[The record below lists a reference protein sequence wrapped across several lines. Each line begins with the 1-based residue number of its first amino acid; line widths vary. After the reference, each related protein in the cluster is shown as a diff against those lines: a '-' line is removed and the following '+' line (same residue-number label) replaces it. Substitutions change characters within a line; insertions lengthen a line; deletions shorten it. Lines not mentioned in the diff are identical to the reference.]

1 MNNKII
7 IKWTNRIALLAII
20 LLVYWIFIYIS
31 ITVFS
36 LKIFKEN
43 ITESFY
49 LSILGILAIL
59 IGAVMVNIMFNLTS
73 ISESLTKTKHQNFNK
88 QRNKLWIA
96 LFILSFPLIFGVLFF
111 GDYRTTKIRE
121 QKLIEAAKYTITN
134 NQETTENFL
143 NYSFS
148 EQYIQKTAEGLE
160 FIVKQAE
167 SFPSISIIIKD
178 TIHEKDV
185 FLRFTRYFH
194 KDKNKNFSKT
204 DYIYACSPEEQ
215 EYLKSVFNDNNNRYL
230 FSASDGNYELYYP
243 YERGN
248 KVIILYFTDRK
259 QYGKYGS

>member
-1 MNNKII
+1 MNNKTI

-20 LLVYWIFIYIS
+20 LLIYWIFIYTS

-43 ITESFY
+43 ITEFFY
-49 LSILGILAIL
+49 LSILGIIAIL
-59 IGAVMVNIMFNLTS
+59 IGAVIVNIMFNLTS
-73 ISESLTKTKHQNFNK
+73 ISESLTKSEHHNFNSK
-88 QRNKLWIA
+88 RKKLSIG
-96 LFILSFPLIFGVLFF
+96 LLILSFPLIFGVLFY
-111 GDYRTTKIRE
+111 GDYRTTLIRE
-121 QKLIEAAKYTITN
+121 KKLIKAAKYSIVN
-134 NQETTENFL
+134 NEETTENFL
-143 NYSFS
+143 DYSFS
-148 EQYIQKTAEGLE
+148 EQYIRKTAEGLE
-160 FIVKQAE
+160 FIAKQAE

-185 FLRFTRYFH
+185 FLRFTRYYN
-194 KDKNKNFSKT
+194 KNKSYSKI

-215 EYLKSVFNDNNNRYL
+215 EYLKSVFDDNKNRHL

-243 YERGN
+243 YQKGN